1 MTIRFRLTLWIISII
16 LIANSLFA
24 LITIMRVGD
33 VLIDE
38 VQTRVRLDLNS
49 ARRSYD
55 NRLAEMKRILHIL
68 SIHQESE
75 PLSPVNFHHI
85 LDKAFHNMEE
95 PFDILTYIGKDGQV
109 IYRAHNQASSG
120 DDLSNNLLVAQVLQ
134 SKKPAAGT
142 IILSQEELQRESDN
156 LARRSFIQIKD
167 TPAALP
173 SNKATEKN
181 GMMFAAAV
189 PFTDTQNHQLI
200 GILYGAN
207 LLNRRDEMVDAIQD
221 EVFQND
227 LRQNKQTGMATIFMG
242 DLRISTNV
250 LNADGSRAIG
260 TRLSAEVYHKVIEK
274 GEIWAKR
281 AFVVNDWYITAY
293 EPIKDPADKIIGA
306 LYVGILEKPFQRTRN
321 IIIIFFLAMVVITTT
336 ISLLLLGLTAKHILK
351 PIGLIIQMS
360 QKLIKGDLSAR
371 IKITPSGEMGQL
383 CDVINQ
389 MADAVSDRENQLKQT
404 TQRQIGQ
411 SEKLASIGRL
421 AAGIAHEINNPLT
434 GVLTFAHLLHQNDN
448 LNEQDKEDVDVIIK
462 ETTRVREIIRGLL
475 DFARESPST
484 RESLN
489 LNEVIKQTLNL
500 LRNQKEFR
508 DIVTEQNLDDSLPRV
523 NADKNQIQQVLLNLF
538 LNACEAMPKGGNLS
552 ISSSYDNDSKSIML
566 TVADSGCGVSEDN
579 IAKVFDPF
587 FTTKPVG
594 KGTGLGLSVSYGILQ
609 SHGGDIKVESELGE
623 GTAFTLI
630 FPEIGDKG
638 QPLT

>member
-16 LIANSLFA
+16 LVANSLFA

-33 VLIDE
+33 VLINE
-38 VQTRVRLDLNS
+38 VQTRIRLDLNS

-55 NRLAEMKRILHIL
+55 NRLAEMERILHIL

-75 PLSPVNFHHI
+75 PLSPVNFHKI
-85 LDKAFHNMEE
+85 IDTAFHNMEE
-95 PFDILTYIGKDGQV
+95 PFDILTYIGNDGQV
-109 IYRAHNQASSG
+109 IFRAHNPTSSG
-120 DDLSNNLLVAQVLQ
+120 DDLSTNLILARVLQ
-134 SKKPAAGT
+134 NQKPASGT
-142 IILSQEELQRESDN
+142 IILSRQELQRESED
-156 LARRSFIQIKD
+156 LARRAFIQIKD

-173 SNKATEKN
+173 SDKTTEQN
-181 GMMFAAAV
+181 GMISAAAV
-189 PFTDTQNHQLI
+189 PIIDPQNHRLT

-207 LLNRRDEMVDAIQD
+207 LLNRRNEIVDAIQD
-221 EVFQND
+221 EFFQND
-227 LRQNKQTGMATIFMG
+227 LRQNKQNGMATIFMG

-250 LNADGSRAIG
+250 LNTDGSRAIG
-260 TRLSAEVYHKVIEK
+260 TRLSAEVYRKVIEK
-274 GEIWAKR
+274 GEIWANR

-293 EPIKDPADKIIGA
+293 EPIKDPDNKIIGA
-306 LYVGILEKPFQRTRN
+306 LYVGIPEKPFQSTRN
-321 IIIIFFLAMVVITTT
+321 IIIIFFLIMVIITTT
-336 ISLLLLGLTAKHILK
+336 VSLLLLGLTARHILK

-360 QKLIKGDLSAR
+360 KKLIKGDLSAR
-371 IKITPSGEMGQL
+371 INIKPSGEMGQL
-383 CDVINQ
+383 CDVINK

-434 GVLTFAHLLHQNDN
+434 GVLTFAHLLHQNEN
-448 LNEQDKEDVDVIIK
+448 LNQQDKEDVDVIIK

-489 LNEVIKQTLNL
+489 LNEVVKQTLNL

-508 DIVTEQNLDDSLPRV
+508 DIITELDLDDSLPAV

-538 LNACEAMPKGGNLS
+538 LNACEAMPKGGRLS
-552 ISSSYDNDSKSIML
+552 ITSSHDAESQNIML
-566 TVADSGCGVSEDN
+566 TVADSGCGVSEEN

-630 FPEIGDKG
+630 FPEMADKE
-638 QPLT
+638 LE